1 MLFKYVTYK
10 LNVDKWMKAQCD
22 YLLWMDIIIQ
32 SYILENVAIKV
43 CKHTVTT
50 RDVLIKIRIII
61 GDLKLETLLLQW
73 LEQI

>member
-1 MLFKYVTYK
+1 
-10 LNVDKWMKAQCD
+10 
-22 YLLWMDIIIQ
+22 MDIIIQ
-32 SYILENVAIKV
+32 HYILENVAIKV

-50 RDVLIKIRIII
+50 RDALIKIRIII

>member
-10 LNVDKWMKAQCD
+10 FKVDKWIQAQYD
-22 YLLWMDIIIQ
+22 YLLWMDIIIPP
-32 SYILENVAIKV
+32 YILENVAIKV

-50 RDVLIKIRIII
+50 REVLIKIRIII
-61 GDLKLETLLLQW
+61 GDLKLETELLQW

>member
-10 LNVDKWMKAQCD
+10 LKVDKWIKAQYD
-22 YLLWMDIIIQ
+22 HLLWMDIIIPP
-32 SYILENVAIKV
+32 YILENVAIKA

-50 RDVLIKIRIII
+50 REVLIKIRIII
-61 GDLKLETLLLQW
+61 GDLNLETLLLQW